1 MSVQGKSKKRPIK
14 ASAIPSAKKSRPKSK
29 SSQAGS
35 RSGSRGKMKA
45 SSARAST
52 HFPKRHEVLFKPERK
67 AYVRSVQS
75 KEAVGACVF
84 CAARDSGPSFDS
96 LLVYRNEH
104 AMVVLNKFPYN
115 NGHVLILPTRHM
127 GDLLQL
133 TEAESHAIQAL
144 LTKSVAALKDMYTPS
159 GFNIGINLGAAAG
172 AGIPQHL
179 HWHVVPRWSGDTNFF
194 PLIGGTKVVV
204 ETLELTYQRLLPYFS
219 A

>member
-1 MSVQGKSKKRPIK
+1 MPAQGKSKRKAQKKRTASPQLK
-14 ASAIPSAKKSRPKSK
+14 HKSSASARPSARPST
-29 SSQAGS
+29 A
-35 RSGSRGKMKA
+35 RSNSVKVA
-45 SSARAST
+45 AQ
-52 HFPKRHEVLFKPERK
+52 FPKRHDVLFKPERK
-67 AYVRSVQS
+67 AYVRRVQS
-75 KEAVGACVF
+75 KDALEACVF
-84 CAARDSGPSFDS
+84 CGALEAGPSFDS
-96 LLVYRNEH
+96 LLVYRDHH

-115 NGHVLILPTRHM
+115 NGHVLILPTRHV

-133 TEAESHAIQAL
+133 SEAESRSIQAL
-144 LTKSVAALKDMYTPS
+144 LIKSVAALKDMYSPS

-194 PLIGGTKVVV
+194 PLLGGTKVVV

>member
-1 MSVQGKSKKRPIK
+1 M
-14 ASAIPSAKKSRPKSK
+14 
-29 SSQAGS
+29 
-35 RSGSRGKMKA
+35 
-45 SSARAST
+45 
-52 HFPKRHEVLFKPERK
+52 LFKPERK
-67 AYVRSVQS
+67 AYVRRVQS
-75 KEAVGACVF
+75 KEAIEACVF
-84 CAARDSGPSFDS
+84 CAALASGPSFDS

-104 AMVVLNKFPYN
+104 AMLVLNKFPYN
-115 NGHVLILPTRHM
+115 NGHVLILPTRHV